1 MDYNTI
7 NNSMQEEI
15 LEIKSYIEQYLESDI
30 ELIEKVSK
38 YIVDAPQKEYVRY
51 WLLSLEKL

>member
-38 YIVDAPQKEYVRY
+38 YIVDEIQDV
-51 WLLSLEKL
+51 